1 MSHDSISDDPL
12 ATMIA
17 ATMQASLAAMQQPPA
32 QPAPPP
38 PVTLDGLLESQGAK
52 YLPERYRP
60 IVSSVL
66 AKGVPASMLPLI
78 EHLLVRDGR
87 TPFVVLIGP
96 TGAGK
101 TTLALTLP
109 LAMALHLGERRF
121 ERPMFVHA
129 DDVCAA
135 RRFAKLGDEPE
146 LLSKARTKRLVI
158 LDDVIGQKDEAGDLY
173 RVIRHREEN
182 ALSTII
188 TAGFGRADAATS
200 YGEQFARRMFA
211 GISHIV
217 APKGVEPTR
226 GGR

>member
-17 ATMQASLAAMQQPPA
+17 ATMQASLAAMQQPAA

-38 PVTLDGLLESQGAK
+38 PVTLDGLL
-52 YLPERYRP
+52 ERYRP

-217 APKGVEPTR
+217 GKK
-226 GGR
+226 

>member
-1 MSHDSISDDPL
+1 MSHDSISDDHF
-12 ATMIA
+12 ADAIA
-17 ATMQASLAAMQQPPA
+17 ATMQASLAAMQHAASQPCA
-32 QPAPPP
+32 APP

-52 YLPERYRP
+52 YLPDRYRP
-60 IVSSVL
+60 IVSGIL
-66 AKGVPASMLPLI
+66 AKGIPASTLLLI
-78 EHLLVRDGR
+78 EQLLVRDGR
-87 TPFVVLIGP
+87 TPFVVLIGQ

-101 TTLALTLP
+101 TTLALTMP
-109 LAMALHLGERRF
+109 LAMAMHLGERRF
-121 ERPMFVHA
+121 ERPLFVHA
-129 DDVCAA
+129 DDICSA

-158 LDDVIGQKDEAGDLY
+158 IDDIIGQKDEAGDLY

-188 TAGFGRADAATS
+188 TAGFGRQDAATA

-217 APKGVEPTR
+217 R
-226 GGR
+226 R

>member
-17 ATMQASLAAMQQPPA
+17 ATMQASLAAMQQPA
-32 QPAPPP
+32 QVAPPP

-60 IVSSVL
+60 IVASIL

-109 LAMALHLGERRF
+109 LAMALHLGERRL

-146 LLSKARTKRLVI
+146 LLAKARTKRLVI

-182 ALSTII
+182 ALSTVI
-188 TAGFGRADAATS
+188 TAGFGRTDAAAS

-217 APKGVEPTR
+217 GKK
-226 GGR
+226 

>member
-17 ATMQASLAAMQQPPA
+17 ATMQASLAAMQNAPAKAEPPR
-32 QPAPPP
+32 
-38 PVTLDGLLESQGAK
+38 VTLDDLLNDQSSR

-60 IVSSVL
+60 IVASIL
-66 AKGVPASMLPLI
+66 AKGVPAATSALT
-78 EHLLVRDGR
+78 EQLLVRDGR

-109 LAMALHLGERRF
+109 LAMALNLNERRP

-129 DDVCAA
+129 DDICAA

-158 LDDVIGQKDEAGDLY
+158 VDDVIGQKDEAGDLY

-188 TAGFGRADAATS
+188 TAGFGRTDAAAS

-211 GISHIV
+211 GMSHIV
-217 APKGVEPTR
+217 GPKGAEPTR

>member
-12 ATMIA
+12 ADMIA
-17 ATMQASLAAMQQPPA
+17 ATMQASLAAMQTATVKAEPPR
-32 QPAPPP
+32 
-38 PVTLDGLLESQGAK
+38 VTLDDLLADQSSR

-60 IVSSVL
+60 IVASIL
-66 AKGVPASMLPLI
+66 AKGVPTATSLLT
-78 EHLLVRDGR
+78 EQLLVRDGR

-109 LAMALHLGERRF
+109 LAMALHLGERRP

-129 DDVCAA
+129 DDICAA

-158 LDDVIGQKDEAGDLY
+158 IDDVIGQKDEAGDLY

-217 APKGVEPTR
+217 GPKGAEPTR

>member
-1 MSHDSISDDPL
+1 MNHDSISDDPL
-12 ATMIA
+12 AEMLAKTMA
-17 ATMQASLAAMQQPPA
+17 ASLAAMEN
-32 QPAPPP
+32 QPAKVEPPR
-38 PVTLDGLLESQGAK
+38 VTLEGLLEDQSAR

-60 IVSSVL
+60 IVAGIL
-66 AKGVPASMLPLI
+66 AKGVTPAMAGLV

-96 TGAGK
+96 TGSGK

-109 LAMALHLGERRF
+109 IAMALHLNERRP
-121 ERPMFVHA
+121 ERPFFVHA

-146 LLSKARTKRLVI
+146 LLAKARTKRLVI

-173 RVIRHREEN
+173 RVIRHREEQ

-188 TAGFGRADAATS
+188 TAGFGRADAAAS

-217 APKGVEPTR
+217 GKR
-226 GGR
+226 

>member
-1 MSHDSISDDPL
+1 MSNDSISEDPL
-12 ATMIA
+12 AAMIA
-17 ATMQASLAAMQQPPA
+17 ATMSASLAAMQNQSAKVEP
-32 QPAPPP
+32 QR
-38 PVTLDGLLESQGAK
+38 VTLDGLLDDQSSR

-60 IVSSVL
+60 IVAGIL
-66 AKGVPASMLPLI
+66 AKGVTPAMAGLI
-78 EHLLVRDGR
+78 EQLLVRDGR

-96 TGAGK
+96 TGSGK

-109 LAMALHLGERRF
+109 LAMALHLNERRP
-121 ERPMFVHA
+121 ERPFFVHA
-129 DDVCAA
+129 DDICSA

-146 LLSKARTKRLVI
+146 VLTKARTKRLVLI
-158 LDDVIGQKDEAGDLY
+158 DDVIGQKDEAGDLY
-173 RVIRHREEN
+173 RVIRHREEQ

-217 APKGVEPTR
+217 STKK
-226 GGR
+226 